1 MSRRALPTT
10 PVRERAVSG
19 SSPRAPSRSP
29 AQAREAYLSP
39 VQDDRAAASARAK
52 LRDDMRRQVKG
63 VECRPFLHE
72 EWFYV
77 ADAVRRADIL
87 ADTPL
92 PDRDADDSLASPDAT
107 LWERDSLDVLLARFI
122 MEESKLKP
130 LLREAVQLRE
140 STRDDASLRASVS
153 AAANALGAR
162 PSEVFDVVREHETR
176 LASVLARCFAAVE
189 CLQTIDQPALMR
201 LIADA
206 LARATEA
213 DFAGARAPASSSSS
227 SSSDGART
235 RTSQTSRSTSG
246 RGWGDWAVRWCE
258 SVFATHL
265 SKLDED
271 RVMSLARDEGVF
283 AKLAH
288 ALDTFG
294 GSMSPETMAS
304 GLRALSGMCE
314 TEFFSTVGGR
324 GSLLLD
330 DERYRTATS
339 LRTIRAL
346 RIDPRY
352 EDADPAEVRG
362 VRGLVDATNRLQ
374 RESVR
379 RATGRRARPQSGREL
394 AERIRALSTV

>member
-1 MSRRALPTT
+1 MSLPTT
-10 PVRERAVSG
+10 PVRERAVFS

-29 AQAREAYLSP
+29 AQAREAYISP

-52 LRDDMRRQVKG
+52 LTNDMRRQVRR
-63 VECRPFLHE
+63 VESRPFLHE
-72 EWFYV
+72 EWFFV
-77 ADAVRRADIL
+77 AEAVHRADIL
-87 ADTPL
+87 ADAPL
-92 PDRDADDSLASPDAT
+92 PDADDSHASPDAT
-107 LWERDSLDVLLARFI
+107 LWERDGRDSLLARFVV
-122 MEESKLKP
+122 EECKLTP

-140 STRDDASLRASVS
+140 STRDDASLRASVM
-153 AAANALGAR
+153 AAAKALGAH

-176 LASVLARCFAAVE
+176 LASVLGRCFAAVE
-189 CLQTIDQPALMR
+189 CLQTIDQPALVG
-201 LIADA
+201 LIADS

-213 DFAGARAPASSSSS
+213 DFADARAPAPSSSS

-235 RTSQTSRSTSG
+235 RTTRTTRTTSG
-246 RGWGDWAVRWCE
+246 RGWGDWSVRWCE

-324 GSLLLD
+324 TSLLLD
-330 DERYRTATS
+330 DERYRTASS
-339 LRTIRAL
+339 LRTIKAL

-352 EDADPAEVRG
+352 EGADPAEVRG

-394 AERIRALSTV
+394 AERIRALSTA